1 MKKIIF
7 IIIGF
12 IIVLGAV
19 IILTI
24 PKAKADDTVNIGY
37 FNETIAELNERLDNQ
52 QDQINKQEEIIN
64 SLINTIENK
73 QVQINNTK
81 NKIDSQSKEIA
92 TIKNSIVETNKN
104 VKLRLDDLD
113 YRLKRLPPVRI
124 H

>member
-1 MKKIIF
+1 MKKIIG
-7 IIIGF
+7 IVISF
-12 IIVLGAV
+12 IIVLGVV

-24 PKAKADDTVNIGY
+24 PKAKADDTVHIEY
-37 FNETIAELNERLDNQ
+37 FNEKIEELNNKIDNQ
-52 QDQINKQEEIIN
+52 QAQINKQEEIIN

-73 QVQINNTK
+73 QVQINKTK

-92 TIKNSIVETNKN
+92 TIKNSVAETNKN